1 MLTQQVFRLA
11 DRWIRLGNW
20 LNLAPK
26 ERHGIALLAHLCL
39 AAQVGHFYFIC
50 TKKSA

>member
-20 LNLAPK
+20 LNSALK
-26 ERHGIALLAHLCL
+26 ERHEIALLAHLCL
-39 AAQVGHFYFIC
+39 AAQQFYFIC